1 MKNELYKA
9 IKNYCEEN
17 HCWGAYNT
25 AKEWNEMLNTTYSPA
40 TFTALVNTGHLVKD
54 KWYGEKCYSYALA
67 ETAEMREKRLEAE
80 RERDIKH
87 AHWVIEHY
95 EESVAKRKAK
105 YEEEIANAEKWL
117 KEDLEHEDKC
127 LAEAK
132 ALLGIE

>member
-9 IKNYCEEN
+9 IVSYCEEN
-17 HCWGAYNT
+17 QCWGAYNT
-25 AKEWNEMLNTTYSPA
+25 AKEWNEILNTTYSPA
-40 TFTALVNTGHLVKD
+40 TFTALVNTGRLVKD
-54 KWYGEKCYSYALA
+54 KRYGEKSYSYTLA

-80 RERDIKH
+80 REGDIKH

-105 YEEEIANAEKWL
+105 YEETIANAEKWL
-117 KEDLEHEDKC
+117 KEELKFEDER

-132 ALLGIE
+132 TLLGIE